1 MKKNLIIL
9 VLFIIMCVIATMIA
23 ENFLIGLSGLLFIP
37 LMFIL
42 DLCFYITPLALII
55 LAVLSIWQFIVKDYK
70 KFDKFFMIFIMIA
83 VFGILNLKYEN
94 VISLTNY
101 FIKNEMIKLYTY
113 ILGLFMIGLLTLYIS
128 QKKDTRYYIPIIL
141 FIQSYAIY
149 YCFFRGI

>member
-9 VLFIIMCVIATMIA
+9 VLLIIICVIATMIA
-23 ENFLIGLSGLLFIP
+23 ENFLIGLSGLLLIP

-101 FIKNEMIKLYTY
+101 FMFNELMKLYMW
-113 ILGLFMIGLLTLYIS
+113 IMGLFIFSAAILYIS
-128 QKKDTRYYIPIIL
+128 NKKDTRYYLPIVLLIL
-141 FIQSYAIY
+141 SYAIY

>member
-9 VLFIIMCVIATMIA
+9 VLLIIICVIATMIA
-23 ENFLIGLSGLLFIP
+23 ENFLIGLSGLLLIP

-113 ILGLFMIGLLTLYIS
+113 ILGLSMIGILTLYIS

-141 FIQSYAIY
+141 FIQSCAIY

>member
-9 VLFIIMCVIATMIA
+9 VLLIIICVIATMIA
-23 ENFLIGLSGLLFIP
+23 ENFLIGLSGLLLIP

-113 ILGLFMIGLLTLYIS
+113 ILGLSMIGLLTLYIS

>member
-9 VLFIIMCVIATMIA
+9 VLLIIICVIATMIA
-23 ENFLIGLSGLLFIP
+23 ENFLIGLSGLLLIP